1 MFDPDE
7 KLSDL
12 QGTSVRAF
20 TRRHAILVSV
30 LFHILLLVALLCWYV
45 PNHSNSV
52 LLTGDETATGPKPR
66 DANVQEE
73 PSFPPTS
80 GENVPANEIEASLR
94 SAMKDAEALTD
105 ELQLSE
111 LEKNLN
117 RLNDISSDVSV
128 QDATQ
133 KIANTLGLAPGPLP
147 AVGPVAGTFDTDTA
161 QIYDVTRSRNK
172 DGDWVYQSILVD
184 AAGRTQKI
192 DLPRAEGESSY
203 STFQQLKQFPIADSI
218 YRQVV
223 MPMLQ
228 NMLNAADVAEAQALE
243 LRKQKADE
251 QSALQGPVTPEQRV
265 PAEMNTPFLE
275 RKKVR

>member
-1 MFDPDE
+1 M
-7 KLSDL
+7 
-12 QGTSVRAF
+12 RAYY
-20 TRRHAILVSV
+20 L
-30 LFHILLLVALLCWYV
+30 
-45 PNHSNSV
+45 
-52 LLTGDETATGPKPR
+52 
-66 DANVQEE
+66 
-73 PSFPPTS
+73 
-80 GENVPANEIEASLR
+80 
-94 SAMKDAEALTD
+94 
-105 ELQLSE
+105 

-223 MPMLQ
+223 MPMLRQ
-228 NMLNAADVAEAQALE
+228 SSCVGLMKPYFFWAPSMFQWNA
-243 LRKQKADE
+243 
-251 QSALQGPVTPEQRV
+251 
-265 PAEMNTPFLE
+265 F
-275 RKKVR
+275 